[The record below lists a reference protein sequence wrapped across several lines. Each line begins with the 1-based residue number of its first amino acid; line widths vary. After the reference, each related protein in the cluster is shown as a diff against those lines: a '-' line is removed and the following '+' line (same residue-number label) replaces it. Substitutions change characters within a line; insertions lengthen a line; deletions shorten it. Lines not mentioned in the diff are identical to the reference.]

1 MLAILVNIFKNLI
14 YIKSIMPDAK
24 IIKGSKKEVNKAGN
38 ILRDG
43 DFTKKEFVNEIKT
56 INLYRT
62 NHLFPMYVFYNKLT
76 NISNKYDKSAL
87 TSRRL
92 KRLPTI
98 INKLKR
104 FPSMNLFQM
113 QDIAGCRTVV
123 KSLEIAKKIYK
134 DEFLKKKLIHKN
146 LNCKDYIENPKEDGY
161 RSLHLVYQY
170 TTKNGGEKYNGTK
183 VEIQIRT
190 RLQHLWAT
198 CVETVDLFTLQEM
211 KFGKGK
217 KEWMDFFKLVSK
229 AFFLKDTKKKLD
241 ENICKEIRKLEK
253 KLKVIE
259 KLELWRNSIDVL
271 GFKWEKK
278 SMYKTALLIIDLE
291 SNNTYVD
298 LYKKEDKTSIQ
309 KYSKFEQK
317 YKNRKEYSTVLVG
330 INDLKK
336 LKKNYPN
343 YFADVTDF
351 IHELFKITK

>member
-1 MLAILVNIFKNLI
+1 
-14 YIKSIMPDAK
+14 
-24 IIKGSKKEVNKAGN
+24 
-38 ILRDG
+38 
-43 DFTKKEFVNEIKT
+43 
-56 INLYRT
+56 
-62 NHLFPMYVFYNKLT
+62 
-76 NISNKYDKSAL
+76 
-87 TSRRL
+87 
-92 KRLPTI
+92 
-98 INKLKR
+98 
-104 FPSMNLFQM
+104 
-113 QDIAGCRTVV
+113 
-123 KSLEIAKKIYK
+123 
-134 DEFLKKKLIHKN
+134 
-146 LNCKDYIENPKEDGY
+146 
-161 RSLHLVYQY
+161 
-170 TTKNGGEKYNGTK
+170 
-183 VEIQIRT
+183 
-190 RLQHLWAT
+190 
-198 CVETVDLFTLQEM
+198 M

-217 KEWMDFFKLVSK
+217 KEWKDFFKLVSK